1 MLRTYCLRVL
11 QRESEPV
18 GLPFSV
24 VPARLSWFN
33 SRGCLSKGE
42 LIAMDGA
49 SATMAEMEDRMD
61 EQTDG
66 EGGTAPETDGTS
78 GDLSPIEPRR
88 VVEAILFAT
97 DSPLPAAKIASIL
110 DVGDARDVRKHIAGL
125 NEEYEARGM
134 SFRIEE
140 IAGGYQ
146 MLTMPIYNTWLS
158 RLLRVRQET
167 KLSPAAME
175 TLAVVAYK
183 QPVTR
188 AEIESIRGVAAGE
201 MLNRLREVNLVKIV
215 GRAEDLGRPLLYGT
229 TKRFLEVFGLGSL
242 EDLPQVEA
250 LASGAKAKPGTQAA
264 AAVASGVDEPEA
276 NDSESASMSSEGGP
290 KLSLVDADDATS
302 DDAERTVD

>member
-1 MLRTYCLRVL
+1 
-11 QRESEPV
+11 
-18 GLPFSV
+18 
-24 VPARLSWFN
+24 
-33 SRGCLSKGE
+33 
-42 LIAMDGA
+42 MDGA

-66 EGGTAPETDGTS
+66 EGGAAPETDGAS

-188 AEIESIRGVAAGE
+188 SEIESIRGVAAGE

-264 AAVASGVDEPEA
+264 AAVASGVDEPGADDAENA
-276 NDSESASMSSEGGP
+276 AMSIDGGP
-290 KLSLVDADDATS
+290 KLSLVDADDGTS
-302 DDAERTVD
+302 DATDDPERTAD

>member
-1 MLRTYCLRVL
+1 
-11 QRESEPV
+11 
-18 GLPFSV
+18 
-24 VPARLSWFN
+24 
-33 SRGCLSKGE
+33 
-42 LIAMDGA
+42 MDGA
-49 SATMAEMEDRMD
+49 SATMAERD
-61 EQTDG
+61 ERIDD
-66 EGGTAPETDGTS
+66 ETA
-78 GDLSPIEPRR
+78 GDEAAAREPRAEPDHSDEAAPTPIEPRR

-97 DSPLPAAKIASIL
+97 DSPLPAAKIANIL
-110 DVGDARDVRKHIAGL
+110 DVGDARDVRKHIAAL
-125 NEEYEARGM
+125 NEEYDQRGM

-146 MLTMPIYNTWLS
+146 MLTAPIYNTWLS

-167 KLSPAAME
+167 RLSPAAME

-188 AEIESIRGVAAGE
+188 AEIEAIRGVAAGE

-250 LASGAKAKPGTQAA
+250 LASGAKSRPGEQAA
-264 AAVASGVDEPEA
+264 AAIESGIDDAP
-276 NDSESASMSSEGGP
+276 
-290 KLSLVDADDATS
+290 ADDAPSSDTS
-302 DDAERTVD
+302 APKLTLVEGEEPVAGASDSDEQSPA

>member
-1 MLRTYCLRVL
+1 
-11 QRESEPV
+11 
-18 GLPFSV
+18 
-24 VPARLSWFN
+24 
-33 SRGCLSKGE
+33 
-42 LIAMDGA
+42 MDGA
-49 SATMAEMEDRMD
+49 SATMAEMDDRIDD
-61 EQTDG
+61 ETAGEAAGTD
-66 EGGTAPETDGTS
+66 EVRASEETTDAAADIT
-78 GDLSPIEPRR
+78 PIEPRR
-88 VVEAILFAT
+88 VVEAILFAN
-97 DSPLPAAKIASIL
+97 DSPLPAAKIANIL
-110 DVGDARDVRKHIAGL
+110 DVGDARDVRKHIDAL
-125 NEEYEARGM
+125 NEEYEQRGM

-146 MLTMPIYNTWLS
+146 MLTAPIYNTWLS

-229 TKRFLEVFGLGSL
+229 TKRFLEVFGLGAL

-250 LASGAKAKPGTQAA
+250 LAGGAKAKPGAQAA
-264 AAVASGVDEPEA
+264 AAIESGVDEAPSDDA
-276 NDSESASMSSEGGP
+276 GVTTSDDTGP
-290 KLSLVDADDATS
+290 KLSLVDGDDVTS
-302 DDAERTVD
+302 EPSAGDEQKSD